1 MAFCTTALGVSLYSH
16 WQRSEIGSSLF
27 TGPFKFSVDGGDQ
40 LFKTGLKGVRVFIIH
55 LGKVAA
61 RAGWIQIGL
70 LC

>member
-1 MAFCTTALGVSLYSH
+1 MGPL

-27 TGPFKFSVDGGDQ
+27 TGPFKVSVDGGDFLKIQ
-40 LFKTGLKGVRVFIIH
+40 LKGVWVFIIH

-61 RAGWIQIGL
+61 REGWIQIGL